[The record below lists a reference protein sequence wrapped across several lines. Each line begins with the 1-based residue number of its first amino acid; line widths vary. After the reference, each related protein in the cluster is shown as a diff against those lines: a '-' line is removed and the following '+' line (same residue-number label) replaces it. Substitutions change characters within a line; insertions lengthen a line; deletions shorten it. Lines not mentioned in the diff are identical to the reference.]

1 MATPKIIIAGGEGV
15 PLAAIDRRGGRGG
28 CFWRPIQNFSFFL
41 YIPKT
46 VKVTTA
52 RVIKFWIGMFENR
65 LLVSTLEVGTG
76 FYNY

>member
-15 PLAAIDRRGGRGG
+15 PLAAIDRGGGG
-28 CFWRPIQNFSFFL
+28 FWRPIQNFSFFL

>member
-1 MATPKIIIAGGEGV
+1 M
-15 PLAAIDRRGGRGG
+15 AAIDRGGGVAFGG
-28 CFWRPIQNFSFFL
+28 ESKILVFFL